1 MDLLLV
7 IAAALATDL
16 AELMMV
22 AVVAVHYLNQTLV
35 MIMCF
40 W

>member
-7 IAAALATDL
+7 IAADL